1 MSRKPPGRRRPH
13 GTHRPREERTAR
25 RGSLRSWRTVAVLA
39 ALLLAA
45 VAAWW
50 LLHRGGAPLLPRR
63 ETVASPALLDSL
75 RDAQAG
81 SDWERATR
89 WFQRA
94 VDTEPRNPQFLLGLA
109 LARHNLLW
117 TGAARDRGR
126 TPSRTSLER
135 TVTEQRVLALLDSAA
150 ACARDDAEWARIRR
164 WSGQIYESME
174 LPLDGLQVYLE
185 ALDRQPGFA
194 PARDRAG
201 AVLKM
206 LRDPQARPP
215 GGVTPALAGAQAKPG
230 GSEEPGATA
239 PTRPDGPSPTARP
252 RSRRP

>member
-1 MSRKPPGRRRPH
+1 M
-13 GTHRPREERTAR
+13 
-25 RGSLRSWRTVAVLA
+25 RGGALRSLRAAALLA

-50 LLHRGGAPLLPRR
+50 LLHRGGAPVLPRR

-81 SDWERATR
+81 NDWERATR

-94 VDTEPRNPQFLLGLA
+94 VDAEPRNPQFLLGLA

-126 TPSRTSLER
+126 TPSRTSLGR
-135 TVTEQRVLALLDSAA
+135 AVTEQQVLALLDSAA

-174 LPLDGLQVYLE
+174 LPLDALQVYLE
-185 ALDRQPGFA
+185 VLERTPGFE

-201 AVLKM
+201 SVLKM

-215 GGVTPALAGAQAKPG
+215 GGVTPAFEGAEAKPDGGAGA
-230 GSEEPGATA
+230 SATA